1 MNLLAIENI
10 SKSYGEKILFNN
22 ISFNISDKD
31 KVGLIGINGT
41 GKSTLLKILSGME
54 FYDSGKITKSSNLNV
69 EYLPQN
75 VEFNSESTVLEQIF
89 KTSSPVMKLVSQY
102 ENTLDKLNNQLDNM
116 KLQNDL
122 IEISNKMDT
131 LNAWELE
138 SKAKTVLTK
147 LGINNFEAKISTLSG
162 GQKKRVSL
170 ASVLINP
177 CDLLILDEPTNH
189 IDNDTVDWL
198 EDYLNNLN
206 SAVLMITHDRY
217 FLDRVTNRILEI
229 NNGNLYA
236 YSGNYSMFL
245 DAKIKRE
252 QLIEAKED
260 KRRNILRRELEWIR
274 RGAKART
281 TKQKARID
289 RFEELS
295 SIKSEVKNEKIE
307 ISLSTSRLGKK
318 IIELSNISKSYA
330 DKKLINNFSYIFTKN
345 DRVGIVGANGLGK
358 STLLN
363 LIVGSIKEDSGKID
377 IGETVKI
384 AYFSQES
391 KDMNENLRVIEYI
404 KEQAEYIKTYDGTM
418 ISASKMLEKFLFF
431 PNLQYSYISKL
442 SGGEK
447 RRLYLLRILMSS
459 PNVLLL
465 DEPTND
471 LDIETLNI
479 LEEYIESF
487 NGTVI
492 SVSHDRY
499 FLDKTCN
506 KIIYFKGNGVIDYF
520 VGNYSECKD
529 FFNTSEQETDSK
541 NKTKENIIKTNDKKS
556 LKFSYN
562 EKREYEQIEGK
573 IEKLEYELDEINEN
587 IKLSSSNYT
596 ALEELVEKKE
606 KVEEQLLKMME
617 RWEYLN
623 EIAEKI
629 NSPNYS

>member
-1 MNLLAIENI
+1 MNLLAIDSL
-10 SKSYGEKILFNN
+10 SKSYGEKVLFNS

-31 KVGLIGINGT
+31 KIGIIGINGT
-41 GKSTLLKILSGME
+41 GKSTLLRILSGE
-54 FYDSGKITKSSNLNV
+54 EYYDSGKIIKSSNLKV

-75 VEFNSESTVLEQIF
+75 VDFNSKSTVLEQIF
-89 KTSSPVMKLVSQY
+89 KTNSPIMKLISQY
-102 ENTLDKLNNQLDNM
+102 ENILDKLNNQPENV

-122 IEISNKMDT
+122 MEVSNKMDS
-131 LNAWELE
+131 LNAWELK
-138 SKAKTVLTK
+138 SKAKIVLTK
-147 LGINNFEAKISTLSG
+147 LGINNFEAKIASLSG
-162 GQKKRVSL
+162 GQKKRVAL

-177 CDLLILDEPTNH
+177 CELLILDEPTNH

-198 EDYLNNLN
+198 EDYLNNFN
-206 SAVLMITHDRY
+206 GAVLMITHDRY

-229 NNGNLYA
+229 SNGNLYS

-245 DAKIKRE
+245 DSKIQRE

-281 TKQKARID
+281 TKQKARIE

-295 SIKSEVKNEKIE
+295 SQNSEVQNDKIE

-318 IIELSNISKSYA
+318 IIELNNISKSYEE
-330 DKKLINNFSYIFTKN
+330 KKLINNFSYIFTKN
-345 DRVGIVGANGLGK
+345 DRVGIVGSNGLGK

-363 LIVGSIKEDSGKID
+363 LISGNIKEDSGKID

-384 AYFSQES
+384 SYFSQEC

-404 KEQAEYIKTYDGTM
+404 KEQAEYIKTFDGTM
-418 ISASKMLEKFLFF
+418 ISASKMLEKFLFS

-442 SGGEK
+442 SGGER
-447 RRLYLLRILMSS
+447 RRLYLLKILMNS

-479 LEEYIESF
+479 LEDYIEFF

-492 SVSHDRY
+492 IVSHDRF

-506 KIIYFKGNGVIDYF
+506 KIISFKGNGVINYY
-520 VGNYSECKD
+520 VGNYSECKE
-529 FFNTSEQETDSK
+529 FLKPSEQETDCK
-541 NKTKENIIKTNDKKS
+541 NKSKENIVKTNEKRS

-562 EKREYEQIEGK
+562 EKREYEKIEGN
-573 IEKLEYELDEINEN
+573 IEKLENELEEIEEN
-587 IKLSSSNYT
+587 IKLSSTDY
-596 ALEELVEKKE
+596 AVLEQLLEKKE
-606 KVEEQLLKMME
+606 RVEEELLQMME

-629 NSPNYS
+629 NNSK

>member
-229 NNGNLYA
+229 NNGNLYS

-245 DAKIKRE
+245 DAKIRRE

-295 SIKSEVKNEKIE
+295 SIRSEVKNEKIE

-529 FFNTSEQETDSK
+529 FFNTREQETDCK

-573 IEKLEYELDEINEN
+573 IEKLEYKLEEINEN
-587 IKLSSSNYT
+587 IKLSSSDYT
-596 ALEELVEKKE
+596 VLEELVEKKE

-629 NSPNYS
+629 NNLNYS

>member
-1 MNLLAIENI
+1 MNLLTLENI
-10 SKSYGEKILFNN
+10 SKSYGEKVLFNR

-31 KVGLIGINGT
+31 KVGIIGINGT
-41 GKSTLLKILSGME
+41 GKSTLLKILSGDE
-54 FYDSGKITKSSNLNV
+54 YFDSGKITKSSNINI
-69 EYLPQN
+69 EYLPQT
-75 VEFNSESTVLEQIF
+75 VEFNSEITVLEQIF
-89 KTSSPVMKLVSQY
+89 KTNSPIVKLVSQY
-102 ENTLDKLNNQLDNM
+102 ENTLDKLNNKPDSIV
-116 KLQNDL
+116 LQNDL
-122 IEISNKMDT
+122 IEISNKMDI

-162 GQKKRVSL
+162 GQKKRVAL

-177 CDLLILDEPTNH
+177 CELLILDEPTNH

-217 FLDRVTNRILEI
+217 FLDRVTNKILEI
-229 NNGNLYA
+229 NNGNLYS

-245 DAKIKRE
+245 DERIRRE

-260 KRRNILRRELEWIR
+260 KRRNILRRELEWIK

-295 SIKSEVKNEKIE
+295 SIKSEVKNAKIE
-307 ISLSTSRLGKK
+307 FSLSTSRLGKK
-318 IIELSNISKSYA
+318 IIELSNVSKSYE

-363 LIVGSIKEDSGKID
+363 LIVGNTKEDSGKIA
-377 IGETVKI
+377 IGETVSI
-384 AYFSQES
+384 SYFSQEI
-391 KDMNENLRVIEYI
+391 KDMDENLRVIEYI
-404 KEQAEYIKTYDGTM
+404 KEQAEYIKTNDGTM

-492 SVSHDRY
+492 IVSHDRF

-541 NKTKENIIKTNDKKS
+541 NKNKENIIKTNENRS
-556 LKFSYN
+556 FKFSYN

-573 IEKLEYELDEINEN
+573 IEKLEYELEEIDEN
-587 IKLSSSNYT
+587 IKLSSSDYT

-606 KVEEQLLKMME
+606 RVEEELLKMME

-629 NSPNYS
+629 NNPN